1 MPMRDWL
8 QRLIGSRAPSRPV
21 AIARTGFAI
30 AVLLEAAHSGET
42 LLRLD
47 DPGIL
52 RAPYVAWAPPVS
64 DVLAWILIGLWI
76 VSAGAMLLGWQTR
89 LAAGLLTVTIAAVML
104 LDQQL
109 YSNHLYLIVLACG
122 LLTLADSGAAL
133 SLDARRVGER
143 IEISGWPIWLL
154 CMQVSVVYGYA
165 ALSKLNPDFLSGSV
179 VASYL
184 RRAGPL
190 AMPDSWRFLEPMLI
204 LAVLAICTEAFLAVA
219 LWSRRWRPAALVAAL
234 ALHVGITGWL
244 EPTYQLLVFSLAT
257 LPLLIVFLDGAPA
270 SRVVVWDDGCGFCAT
285 WVHWFRRLD
294 WLQALRFVPRSGLAA
309 SGVEVSE
316 DAAARALQLVYR
328 RRAHGGFA
336 AVGRV
341 LEILPISFLWAP
353 LLRLPPIAWVG
364 ERAYRRV
371 AQRRM
376 CELPL
381 ARPAVPT
388 SRNPIS

>member
-1 MPMRDWL
+1 MPMTEWL
-8 QRLIGSRAPSRPV
+8 QRLISSRAPSHPV
-21 AIARTGFAI
+21 AVARIGVAV

-52 RAPYVAWAPPVS
+52 RAPYVAWAPPMT
-64 DVLAWILIGLWI
+64 DGLAWIFIGLW
-76 VSAGAMLLGWQTR
+76 VASASAVLLGWRTR
-89 LAAGLLTVTIAAVML
+89 LAAAVLTATIAAVML

-109 YSNHLYLIVLACG
+109 YSNHLYLIVLVCG
-122 LLTLADSGAAL
+122 LLTVADSGAAL
-133 SLDARRVGER
+133 SLDARRLGER
-143 IEISGWPIWLL
+143 REISGWPIWLL
-154 CMQVSVVYGYA
+154 RLQVSVVYGYA

-204 LAVLAICTEAFLAVA
+204 LSVLAICTEAFLAVA
-219 LWSRRWRPAALVAAL
+219 LWSRRWRPAALVGAL

-244 EPTYQLLVFSLAT
+244 DPSYQLLVFSLAT
-257 LPLLIVFLDGAPA
+257 LPLLILFLDAAPA

-285 WVHWFRRLD
+285 WVRWFRRLD
-294 WLQALRFVPRSGLAA
+294 WLAVLRFVPRSGLAA
-309 SGVEVSE
+309 SGVAVSE

-328 RRAHGGFA
+328 RRVHGGFA

-371 AQRRM
+371 AQRRR

-381 ARPAVPT
+381 ATPAVPT

>member
-1 MPMRDWL
+1 MIEWL
-8 QRLIGSRAPSRPV
+8 RRLISSGAPARPV
-21 AIARTGFAI
+21 AIARIGVAV
-30 AVLLEAAHSGET
+30 AVLLEAVHSGAT

-52 RAPYVAWAPPVS
+52 HAPYVPWMPQVT
-64 DVLAWILIGLWI
+64 DGLAWVLIGLWV
-76 VSAGAMLLGWQTR
+76 VSATGMLLGWRTR
-89 LAAGLLTVTIAAVML
+89 LATAVLTATIAAVLL

-109 YSNHLYLIVLACG
+109 YSNHLYLIVLVCG
-122 LLTLADSGAAL
+122 LLTVADSGAAL
-133 SLDARRVGER
+133 SLDAFRVGEST
-143 IEISGWPIWLL
+143 EISGWPIWLL
-154 CMQVSVVYGYA
+154 RLQVSVVYGYA

-184 RRAGPL
+184 RKSGPL
-190 AMPDSWRFLEPMLI
+190 AMPESWRFLEPMLI
-204 LAVLAICTEAFLAVA
+204 LSVLAICTEAFLAVA

-257 LPLLIVFLDGAPA
+257 LPLLILFLDAAPA
-270 SRVVVWDDGCGFCAT
+270 SRVVVWDDGCGFCAV
-285 WVHWFRRLD
+285 WVRWFRRFD
-294 WLQALRFVPRSGLAA
+294 WLATLRFVPRSGLAA
-309 SGVEVSE
+309 SGVAVSE

-328 RRAHGGFA
+328 GRVHGGFA
-336 AVGRV
+336 SVGRV

-376 CELPL
+376 CELPV
-381 ARPAVPT
+381 ATSAVPT
-388 SRNPIS
+388 SRKPIS